1 MEFVCLAAGT
11 GTRMGRLGV
20 YLQKCMYPVGLR
32 PFLEL
37 SMAEAAVAGAER
49 VHLVVG
55 HLQEQVRA
63 YFGARFGGLEI
74 NYVEQPR
81 PLGTGHALGLVAP
94 HLDPE
99 SGPVLVWQADVFAP
113 HELFAALLHHRAPN
127 ALTLVEEEDSGP
139 DVKVS
144 AEGTLV
150 TRVWQGAG
158 PFSDGGVWKF
168 ERRLL
173 TELAGRAEDSGEY
186 RCLPNLQLLIEA
198 GEAEVGFVCLGR
210 RLHIG
215 GTFPSA
221 EANVADVV
229 TQLLALKRQG

>member
-1 MEFVCLAAGT
+1 
-11 GTRMGRLGV
+11 MGRLGV

-37 SMAEAAVAGAER
+37 SIAEAAVAGAER

-63 YFGARFGGLEI
+63 YFGGRVGGLEI

-81 PLGTGHALGLVAP
+81 PLGTGHALALVAP
-94 HLDPE
+94 HLEPDA
-99 SGPVLVWQADVFAP
+99 GPVLVWQADVFAP

-127 ALTLVEEEDSGP
+127 AVTLVEEEDSGP

-144 AEGTLV
+144 VEGTLV

-158 PFSDGGVWKF
+158 PFSDGGVWKL
-168 ERRLL
+168 EQRLL
-173 TELAGRAEDSGEY
+173 TQLSRHAEATGEY
-186 RCLPNLQLLIEA
+186 RSLPNLQRLIEA

-221 EANVADVV
+221 EENVADVV
-229 TQLLALKRQG
+229 AQLLALEKRG